1 MPSESLTMI
10 EKLSIRLIQ
19 TSPFY
24 ASLLS
29 QMRKIECV
37 GPLAKL
43 IPTEAVAI
51 ENGRINFYFNPK
63 FLETLT
69 VDEAVAVLTH
79 ECNHI
84 VLGHLTRMRDEY
96 KENPELANVA
106 QDMNANRHINKLPKG
121 ACTTS
126 SIIEQFAKQG
136 VKLDLK
142 DDDTSENY
150 YKELKKSA
158 KGKDGKAGT
167 MEISQDGQGNTEITL
182 KDSQGNEIAKV
193 KIKNIC
199 NNKDKQSEGN
209 QAGDVLELAKEV
221 IRQAVKEAVEA
232 TQKARGANPS
242 GLEEAITEW
251 LKPPV
256 ISWRTLLK
264 KFLAA
269 SIKAGSKRSWKRPN
283 RRFGH
288 EQKGKLS
295 DRMVSVS
302 IAIDTS
308 GSIGSED
315 LKDFLSELRAI
326 QSCYKGTMTV
336 MECDAEVQKV
346 YKLNRYKRAQTNFK
360 GRGGTSFLPVFK
372 YIKDNKVKTDLLIF
386 FTDLCGDQEQCKKP
400 PYPVLWVATVPSK
413 SYKMPFGRVISLVDN
428 PDKKRQK

>member
-1 MPSESLTMI
+1 MSSESMTMM

-37 GPLAKL
+37 GELAKQ
-43 IPTEAVAI
+43 IPTEAVAV
-51 ENGRINFYFNPK
+51 ENGRINFYFNPE

-79 ECNHI
+79 ECNHV

-96 KENPELANVA
+96 KENSQLANIA
-106 QDMNANRHINKLPKG
+106 QDMNANKNIQKLPKG
-121 ACTTS
+121 ACTPTS
-126 SIIEQFAKQG
+126 ITEQFAKQG
-136 VKLDLK
+136 VKLNLK

-150 YKELKKSA
+150 YKELKKAA
-158 KGKDGKAGT
+158 KGGKGGN
-167 MEISQDGQGNTEITL
+167 MEISQDGQGNTDITL
-182 KDSQGNEIAKV
+182 KDAQGNEIGKI

-199 NNKDKQSEGN
+199 NNKDKQSEGKEGS
-209 QAGDVLELAKEV
+209 GDIPELAKEV

-232 TQKARGANPS
+232 TQKARGTNPY
-242 GLEEAITEW
+242 GLEEAIGEW

-283 RRFGH
+283 RRFGDM
-288 EQKGKLS
+288 QKGKLS

-308 GSIGSED
+308 GSVGSED

-326 QSCYKGTMTV
+326 QACYKGTMTV
-336 MECDAEVQKV
+336 MECDADIQKT
-346 YKLNRYKRAQTNFK
+346 YKLSKYKKAQTNFK
-360 GRGGTSFLPVFK
+360 GRGGTSFQPVFK
-372 YIKDNKVKTDLLIF
+372 HIKEKKIKTDLLIF
-386 FTDLCGDQEQCKKP
+386 FTDGYGDQDQCKRP
-400 PYPVLWVATVPSK
+400 PYPVLWVLTGQK
-413 SYKMPFGRVISLVDN
+413 QKMPFGHVISLIDN
-428 PDKKRQK
+428 PDKKKK